1 MFFLL
6 QLCGKQYICFSS
18 ICLQYTS
25 INHTH
30 REEKTFV
37 LSKKTDILRL
47 HFYTSELNLFV
58 FKMWAIKIERH
69 HSVVLY
75 FQVSVD
81 KVLKTLKENANKA
94 TSILLSAIP
103 QIGSMEWT
111 DTLHTLKVSIQMRL
125 MSTRGSVCVCAH
137 NTHYMCYLLLK

>member
-1 MFFLL
+1 M
-6 QLCGKQYICFSS
+6 C
-18 ICLQYTS
+18 
-25 INHTH
+25 
-30 REEKTFV
+30 
-37 LSKKTDILRL
+37 
-47 HFYTSELNLFV
+47 
-58 FKMWAIKIERH
+58 AIKIERH

-111 DTLHTLKVSIQMRL
+111 NTLHTLKVSIQMRL
-125 MSTRGSVCVCAH
+125 MSTRDSVCTH
-137 NTHYMCYLLLK
+137 NTYYMCYLLLKLKCFKVNASRNQIH